1 MFEKGWNNQDRKRK
15 SRFNSAIRIKTK
27 MLSSTRI
34 LTFLL
39 SSLLVAAQDDRCPR
53 PEAIAPCQCRTRGPT
68 IQGENP
74 SLNNQSCNRRPLCST
89 FTFENV
95 SSFIYQKKIKKNIF
109 FFFNIR
115 EKNSQ
120 ELLIIG
126 LQLFMYWP
134 GCSNGLETK
143 IPYHPKPLNAGL
155 GI

>member
-1 MFEKGWNNQDRKRK
+1 
-15 SRFNSAIRIKTK
+15 

-95 SSFIYQKKIKKNIF
+95 PSPKKTSYIPKKIQKKKKYYATF
-109 FFFNIR
+109 
-115 EKNSQ
+115 
-120 ELLIIG
+120 
-126 LQLFMYWP
+126 
-134 GCSNGLETK
+134 
-143 IPYHPKPLNAGL
+143 
-155 GI
+155 

>member
-1 MFEKGWNNQDRKRK
+1 
-15 SRFNSAIRIKTK
+15 

-89 FTFENV
+89 LRFENL
-95 SSFIYQKKIKKNIF
+95 SISPKKLF
-109 FFFNIR
+109 F
-115 EKNSQ
+115 
-120 ELLIIG
+120 
-126 LQLFMYWP
+126 QLFQLFSKKKKKEIIEAILCNFSMRLLKYF
-134 GCSNGLETK
+134 
-143 IPYHPKPLNAGL
+143 
-155 GI
+155 